1 MVEEKED
8 ISLQSKTDLYKSL
21 TRELFVLLK
30 GDNDLIANT
39 ANFVALIFHNVP
51 DIHWAGIY
59 FYKSGKLIL
68 GPFQGKPACP
78 KLEVGRGL
86 TGIAAERMK
95 TTMLENVHE
104 IPGQISFNAAETNS
118 QISVPLI
125 KEGHLIG
132 VLDISSELLSRF
144 DAEDKA
150 GLENLCE
157 VFLALLK

>member
-1 MVEEKED
+1 MVEAKED

-21 TRELFVLLK
+21 TRELFILLK
-30 GDNDLIANT
+30 GDNDLISNT
-39 ANFVALIFHNVP
+39 ANFVALISNNVP

-59 FYKSGKLIL
+59 FYKSGKLVL

-78 KLEVGRGL
+78 KLEVGRSM
-86 TGIAAERMK
+86 TGMAAERMK
-95 TTMLENVHE
+95 TILQENVHE
-104 IPGQISFNAAETNS
+104 VPGQIAFNAAETNS

-125 KEGHLIG
+125 KDGHLIG
-132 VLDISSELLSRF
+132 VLDISSDQLSRF
-144 DAEDKA
+144 DADDKA